1 MESIIISASCVLLG
15 LEVFLLWRYQRDEL
29 RSCRESYLTCL
40 EEVARAAAITKR
52 SCFASLDDLH
62 NRLETLSS
70 RTASAEQKSSDRGDL
85 ADLVG
90 KERSQGAVPCC
101 AGDASICTDDV
112 SICTDD
118 VSIEPVDVMPAPPAS
133 MEDSLQGQQTPAVQE
148 RESSIAQSDREPA
161 KPARRSLKKKPLRRE
176 ARKPI
181 GSMLPMDGVV
191 RYSRAAARP
200 AMAVK
205 V

>member
-40 EEVARAAAITKR
+40 EEVARAAEITKR
-52 SCFASLDDLH
+52 SCLTSLDEIH

-70 RTASAEQKSSDRGDL
+70 RLASAEQKSSARREPAEIDGQ
-85 ADLVG
+85 
-90 KERSQGAVPCC
+90 ERSQGAGPCC
-101 AGDASICTDDV
+101 AG
-112 SICTDD
+112 
-118 VSIEPVDVMPAPPAS
+118 VDVMPAPPAS
-133 MEDSLQGQQTPAVQE
+133 MEDSLQAQQTPAVQE
-148 RESSIAQSDREPA
+148 QESSIAQSGREPA
-161 KPARRSLKKKPLRRE
+161 KPARRSLKKKPARRE
-176 ARKPI
+176 VRKPI
-181 GSMLPMDGVV
+181 GSMVPMDGVV
-191 RYSRAAARP
+191 RYSGAAARP